1 MPGFGTHM
9 EPLAT
14 RIRERAMARKTTA
27 SEIGGQRKPCPGP
40 TDGFVYAIFELRKA
54 HRKTLRYLPAT

>member
-1 MPGFGTHM
+1 
-9 EPLAT
+9 
-14 RIRERAMARKTTA
+14 MARKTTA